1 MNDTKVNSLIASLKT
16 LKQAIAKAESHL
28 RQYASPESEAISHM
42 ESYRD
47 ICNQQLE
54 FAYLASGAIEDRDAN
69 EAFRLVN
76 LINELA
82 QLVKDDAKQVLAGR
96 DLSENQRQHC

>member
-1 MNDTKVNSLIASLKT
+1 
-16 LKQAIAKAESHL
+16 
-28 RQYASPESEAISHM
+28 M

-54 FAYLASGAIEDRDAN
+54 FAYLASGAIEDRNTN

-82 QLVKDDAKQVLAGR
+82 ELVKDDARQVLVGR
-96 DLSENQRQHC
+96 DLSENQQQHC

>member
-1 MNDTKVNSLIASLKT
+1 MNDTNINSLIGSLKT
-16 LKQAIAKAESHL
+16 LKQAISKAESHL
-28 RQYASPESEAISHM
+28 KQYASPESEAIAHM